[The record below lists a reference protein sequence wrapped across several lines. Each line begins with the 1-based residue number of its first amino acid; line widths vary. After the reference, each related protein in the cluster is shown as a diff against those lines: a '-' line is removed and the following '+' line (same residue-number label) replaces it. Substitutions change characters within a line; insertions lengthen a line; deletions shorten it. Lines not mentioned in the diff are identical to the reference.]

1 MLDPSPAPLSPNSAA
16 IRAEAAAYVQDQLR
30 QAEAAYGI
38 ACAVDIVIGM
48 VGALTTWSEDVVGVS
63 LAEVM
68 AKQAKGSGSEN

>member
-16 IRAEAAAYVQDQLR
+16 IRAEAVAYVQDQLR

-48 VGALTTWSEDVVGVS
+48 VGALRTWSEDVVGVS
-63 LAEVM
+63 LTEVM
-68 AKQAKGSGSEN
+68 AKRDRPTES